1 MNSDI
6 QKTIIIISAVGLCL
20 TRVRMTGSELLSLP
34 ATGDSTDEQ
43 ETAEGK
49 TEKTVGGGAGRT
61 FPPTD
66 AA

>member
-1 MNSDI
+1 
-6 QKTIIIISAVGLCL
+6 
-20 TRVRMTGSELLSLP
+20 MTGSELLSLP